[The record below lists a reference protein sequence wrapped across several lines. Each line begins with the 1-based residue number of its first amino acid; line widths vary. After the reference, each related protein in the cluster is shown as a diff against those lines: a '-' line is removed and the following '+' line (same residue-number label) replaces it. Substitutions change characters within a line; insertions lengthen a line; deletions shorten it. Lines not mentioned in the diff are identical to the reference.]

1 MFCAKHGWGGG
12 APFEVA
18 KIHRTRLDR
27 KEQVN
32 ITNNK
37 IFIVYLQTCVMTPL
51 SLALASASSSPRLLA
66 KIITHVDSS

>member
-1 MFCAKHGWGGG
+1 MFCAKHGW

-18 KIHRTRLDR
+18 KIHRTRVDR

-37 IFIVYLQTCVMTPL
+37 TFIVYLQTCVMTPL
-51 SLALASASSSPRLLA
+51 SLALASASRSPRLLV
-66 KIITHVDSS
+66 KIITQVYSS